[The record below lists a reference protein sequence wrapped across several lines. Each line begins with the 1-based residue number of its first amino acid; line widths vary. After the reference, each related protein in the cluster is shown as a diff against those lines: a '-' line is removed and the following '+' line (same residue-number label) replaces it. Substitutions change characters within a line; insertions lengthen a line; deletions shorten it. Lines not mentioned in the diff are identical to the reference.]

1 MVYFSF
7 LSMTAVRRN
16 KTVLGDASQQLWAFL
31 SHPRMFSSSA
41 WAFGLDIKMG
51 RGTQILSPTI
61 IYIYN
66 NR

>member
-1 MVYFSF
+1 MVYYSF
-7 LSMTAVRRN
+7 LSMTAVRQN
-16 KTVLGDASQQLWAFL
+16 KTVLDDASQQLWAFL

-51 RGTQILSPTI
+51 WGTQILSPTI